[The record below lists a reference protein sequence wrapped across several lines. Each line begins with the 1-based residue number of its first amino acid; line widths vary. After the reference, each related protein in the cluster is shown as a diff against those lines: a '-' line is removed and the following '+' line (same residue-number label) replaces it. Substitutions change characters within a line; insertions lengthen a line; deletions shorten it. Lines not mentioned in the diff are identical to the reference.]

1 MSVPPPFELVGDP
14 DAAVCE
20 DGICAVPAPEPAA
33 EIAEDDPGYAEG
45 SPGIV

>member
-1 MSVPPPFELVGDP
+1 MSVPPFEMVGDP

-20 DGICAVPAPEPAA
+20 DGVCAVPAPKPDPQP
-33 EIAEDDPGYAEG
+33 AEDPDYADG

>member
-1 MSVPPPFELVGDP
+1 VSETPFELVGDP

-20 DGICAVPAPEPAA
+20 DGICAVPAPKPAA
-33 EIAEDDPGYAEG
+33 EIAEEDPAYAEG